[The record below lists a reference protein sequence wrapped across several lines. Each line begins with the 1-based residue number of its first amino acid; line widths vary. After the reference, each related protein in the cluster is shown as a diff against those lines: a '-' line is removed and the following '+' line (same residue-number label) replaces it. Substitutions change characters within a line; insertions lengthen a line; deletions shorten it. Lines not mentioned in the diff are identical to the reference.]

1 MNARD
6 RPGPKRFYAIELNED
21 DTVDVYLI
29 PSGTVYETDIGIKEY
44 DVDVRVVR
52 GIVPWKGIEDDIRAH
67 FEAWCES
74 GEAICI

>member
-6 RPGPKRFYAIELNED
+6 QPSPKRFYAIEQNED
-21 DTVDVYLI
+21 GTVDVYLI
-29 PSGTVYETDIGIKEY
+29 PSGTVYDTDMGIKEY

-52 GIVPWKGIEDDIRAH
+52 GVVPWEGIECDIRTR

>member
-6 RPGPKRFYAIELNED
+6 RPGPKRFYAIEPNED
-21 DTVDVYLI
+21 GTVDVYLI
-29 PSGTVYETDIGIKEY
+29 PSGTVYDTDIGIKEY

-52 GIVPWKGIEDDIRAH
+52 GVVPLEGIEDDIRTR